1 MPMITPPEQN
11 NDSSKPRVFLAG
23 SIDLG
28 KAEDWQLQI
37 ANLIDSINSEI
48 IVCNPRRSGGF
59 TAENT
64 YKDPAFKE
72 QVFWE
77 LSNINDADLVIFYF
91 CEQSISP
98 VSLLE
103 LGMVAADPNKNLIV
117 YCLLPRRLFPAR

>member
-48 IVCNPRRSGGF
+48 IVCNPRRSGDSQQ
-59 TAENT
+59 
-64 YKDPAFKE
+64 KIPIKI
-72 QVFWE
+72 Q
-77 LSNINDADLVIFYF
+77 LSRSRSSGN
-91 CEQSISP
+91 
-98 VSLLE
+98 
-103 LGMVAADPNKNLIV
+103 
-117 YCLLPRRLFPAR
+117 